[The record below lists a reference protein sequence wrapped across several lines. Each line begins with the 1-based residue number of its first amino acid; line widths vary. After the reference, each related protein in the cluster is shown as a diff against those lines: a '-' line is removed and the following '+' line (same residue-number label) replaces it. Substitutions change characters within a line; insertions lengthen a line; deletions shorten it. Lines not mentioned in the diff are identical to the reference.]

1 MTDTDHQRP
10 ASSDLTESTTG
21 IVIAGAGA
29 RGAYEAG
36 VLSVLLPALEAQG
49 RHPWLFVGTSAGAI
63 NAVLFASWAHRP
75 AEEAAELALARWR
88 GAGRAQVFNPVL
100 SSMSNVTTRY
110 AAQLAGFRVRLAH
123 LLDTAPQRQTL
134 ERWLNW
140 PILHANLQQTYPSTS
155 VAVVTTACAS
165 GRTQVFVEGAAAEKL
180 PLADDARGIDY
191 VRTTLAPQHVMAS
204 AAIPIAFPPVRIEQD
219 TQTYGWH
226 VDGGVRMN
234 VPLKPAVALGAKQL
248 IVIATHPL
256 TTSTPQAIRTTD
268 SAPDIYASAADLLH
282 ATLADRMTEDV
293 RTLDKINAR
302 IKGAEAENPRPGL
315 RAYRQIPYL
324 FAGPAKRNQLG
335 NLAEE
340 VYRTKYRG
348 PRAWRYELDFPL
360 LSRLIGGNR
369 ETHGEL
375 LSYLFFDPDFIDA
388 AIEMGRA
395 DAQRLLSQKT
405 DGLPWQLTA

>member
-1 MTDTDHQRP
+1 MTDTNHQRP
-10 ASSDLTESTTG
+10 ASSDLTEGTTG

-165 GRTQVFVEGAAAEKL
+165 GRTQVFVEGAAAGSVKHHQSKRKMQCNRPE
-180 PLADDARGIDY
+180 I
-191 VRTTLAPQHVMAS
+191 
-204 AAIPIAFPPVRIEQD
+204 AISGQYRQLV
-219 TQTYGWH
+219 TQGQLS
-226 VDGGVRMN
+226 DQAIN
-234 VPLKPAVALGAKQL
+234 SGAKRKPFGSAGTVKAGCFL
-248 IVIATHPL
+248 IIGQT
-256 TTSTPQAIRTTD
+256 RF
-268 SAPDIYASAADLLH
+268 
-282 ATLADRMTEDV
+282 
-293 RTLDKINAR
+293 
-302 IKGAEAENPRPGL
+302 
-315 RAYRQIPYL
+315 RQNIE
-324 FAGPAKRNQLG
+324 GQEQN
-335 NLAEE
+335 
-340 VYRTKYRG
+340 
-348 PRAWRYELDFPL
+348 
-360 LSRLIGGNR
+360 
-369 ETHGEL
+369 GE
-375 LSYLFFDPDFIDA
+375 F
-388 AIEMGRA
+388 
-395 DAQRLLSQKT
+395 
-405 DGLPWQLTA
+405 